1 MAETIYILNGPNLN
15 LLGQRE
21 PELYG
26 SDSLDTIEAR
36 CEALVREHGFSLK
49 FLQSNHEGEL
59 IDWVQEARQSAC
71 GVIINAGAYT
81 HSSIALHDALV
92 MLTQPVL
99 ELHLT
104 NIHRREA
111 FRHQSFISPVARGVI
126 CGFGAL
132 GYELSVQALLR
143 WVKEDSTS

>member
-81 HSSIALHDALV
+81 HSSIALHDALA